1 MLKEYNTIK
10 NAAGCEL
17 VIQKSR
23 FICDCFKVETE
34 KEALEKLGAVKKK
47 YPDATH
53 HCYAYS
59 VGLEAVYKRHSDDGE
74 PSGTAGMPILSVIEQ
89 NGLRGVLAVVTR
101 YFGGVK
107 LGAGGLVRA
116 YSKACS
122 EAVAAAGK
130 VKMALSSKGAVTI
143 DYNYFNPVE
152 RFIKQSADIAIDGVE
167 YKEDIKISVITVS
180 DWDEMEKAILNIC
193 NGAALFE
200 KNGQVYHAWQP
211 D

>member
-1 MLKEYNTIK
+1 MLKEYNSIK
-10 NAAGCEL
+10 NDVSHE
-17 VIQKSR
+17 VIIQKSR
-23 FICDCFKVETE
+23 FICDCFRVETE
-34 KEALEKLGAVKKK
+34 KEALERLAAVKKK

-130 VKMALSSKGAVTI
+130 VKMILSATGEIAI
-143 DYNYFNPVE
+143 DYNFYNTIE
-152 RFIKQSADIAIDGVE
+152 RFIRNSGDTVIVNTVYGENIVINIVTRAAWDDIE
-167 YKEDIKISVITVS
+167 KEV
-180 DWDEMEKAILNIC
+180 LNIC
-193 NGAALFE
+193 SGLASLKQSGE
-200 KNGQVYHAWQP
+200 IYYAW
-211 D
+211 

>member
-1 MLKEYNTIK
+1 MLKEYYSIK
-10 NAAGCEL
+10 NDSACEL

-23 FICDCFKVETE
+23 FICDCFKVESE
-34 KEALEKLGAVKKK
+34 KDALERLAAVKKK
-47 YPDATH
+47 YPDANH

-59 VGLEAVYKRHSDDGE
+59 AGLDTVYKRHSDDGE
-74 PSGTAGMPILSVIEQ
+74 PSGTAGMPILSVIEN

-130 VKMALSSKGAVTI
+130 IKMALSATGEIVI
-143 DYNYFNPVE
+143 DYNFFNPIE
-152 RFIKQSADIAIDGVE
+152 RFIRNSGNTVILNTDYGENITVNIVTHAAW
-167 YKEDIKISVITVS
+167 EDI
-180 DWDEMEKAILNIC
+180 EKEVLNIC
-193 NGAALFE
+193 SGAASLKKTGEIF
-200 KNGQVYHAWQP
+200 YAW
-211 D
+211 